1 MVEGLGDDIV
11 LRKLLIGDELCQRV
25 RGGDLHFLVDIA
37 RAHVERA
44 AKDAREGQNV
54 VDLVRV
60 IAPAG
65 RDDLRAARLRVL
77 RKDLRRRVRAGE
89 DDRILVHGFD
99 HLGRDGPGRAD
110 ADEHICADEH
120 IGQASG
126 LMLEIRDLR
135 HLFLDPV
142 ETLTPLVDR
151 TLAIAHRDVPEAR
164 GEQQLHD
171 RDGCRAG
178 AGGDDPHVLLLL
190 ADDLQCVGQAGQRND
205 GGAVLIVVEDG
216 DIAALFELA
225 FDLKASG
232 RGNILKVDAAE
243 RAGDERDGID
253 EFVHIMRLDAQ
264 REGVDVAEGLEE
276 HAFALHDRHTGLR
289 ADIAETEDGRAVG
302 DDGAEV
308 PAAGQLVAFLK
319 ILLDLQARLGDA
331 RRVGERQIVLRLDR
345 HTRRNFDFSL
355 PFAMQT
361 KRFFCV
367 IHVYSPVCYELGHR
381 TRRIGASGVCL
392 KFAAACSGGLRGGL
406 PGYRPDRAARSGG
419 ILFPGRRSG
428 AARSG

>member
-1 MVEGLGDDIV
+1 MKNRKCLHLLEYTNGNGTLVPLCLSPCHAGSSRGFGDCLGDGGADAVVEGLGDDIV
-11 LRKLLIGDELCQRV
+11 LRELVLGDELRQRV

-37 RAHVERA
+37 GAHVKCA
-44 AKDAREGQNV
+44 AEDAREGQNV

-77 RKDLRRRVRAGE
+77 REDLRRRVRAGE
-89 DDRILVHGFD
+89 DDRILVHGLD

-120 IGQASG
+120 VGKASSPA
-126 LMLEIRDLR
+126 LEIRDLG

-151 TLAIAHRDVPEAR
+151 ALAIAHRDVPEAR
-164 GEQQLHD
+164 GQEQLHD

-190 ADDLQCVGQAGQRND
+190 PNDLQRVGQTGQRDD
-205 GGAVLIVVEDG
+205 GGAVLVVVEDG
-216 DIAALFELA
+216 DVARFLQLALNFKAA
-225 FDLKASG
+225 
-232 RGNILKVDAAE
+232 RGGDVLQIDAAE
-243 RAGDERDGID
+243 RAGNVIDGVHKLVYILRFDAERKCI
-253 EFVHIMRLDAQ
+253 H
-264 REGVDVAEGLEE
+264 VAEGLKE
-276 HAFALHDRHTGLR
+276 HALTLHDRHTGLR
-289 ADIAETEDGRAVG
+289 SDIAEAEDGRAVG
-302 DDGAEV
+302 NDGAEI

-345 HTRRNFDFSL
+345 HTRHNFDFSL

-367 IHVYSPVCYELGHR
+367 VHVYSPVFY
-381 TRRIGASGVCL
+381 
-392 KFAAACSGGLRGGL
+392 
-406 PGYRPDRAARSGG
+406 
-419 ILFPGRRSG
+419 
-428 AARSG
+428 

>member
-1 MVEGLGDDIV
+1 M
-11 LRKLLIGDELCQRV
+11 

-37 RAHVERA
+37 GAHVKCA
-44 AKDAREGQNV
+44 AEDAREGQNV

-65 RDDLRAARLRVL
+65 RDDLRAARLRIF
-77 RKDLRRRVRAGE
+77 REDLRRRVRAGK
-89 DDRILVHGFD
+89 DDRILVHGLD

-120 IGQASG
+120 VGKASSPA
-126 LMLEIRDLR
+126 LEIRDLG

-142 ETLTPLVDR
+142 EAVAALINSA
-151 TLAIAHRDVPEAR
+151 LAIAHGHIFEAC
-164 GEQQLHD
+164 GQEQLHD
-171 RDGCRAG
+171 CNRCRACTG
-178 AGGDDPHVLLLL
+178 RDDPHVLLLL
-190 ADDLQCVGQAGQRND
+190 PNDLQRIGQAGQRND
-205 GGAVLIVVEDG
+205 GGAVLVVVEDG
-216 DIAALFELA
+216 DVAAFLELA
-225 FDLKASG
+225 LDLKASG

-253 EFVHIMRLDAQ
+253 EFVHIVRLDTQ
-264 REGVDVAEGLEE
+264 REGIHIAEGLEE

-302 DDGAEV
+302 DDGAEI

-319 ILLDLQARLGDA
+319 ILLDLHARLGDA

-345 HTRRNFDFSL
+345 HARRDLDFSL

-361 KRFFCV
+361 KGFLCV
-367 IHVYSPVCYELGHR
+367 IHVYSPVFY
-381 TRRIGASGVCL
+381 
-392 KFAAACSGGLRGGL
+392 
-406 PGYRPDRAARSGG
+406 
-419 ILFPGRRSG
+419 
-428 AARSG
+428 